1 MKFGVYSPFSPEIID
16 LLKEVGANSIELA
29 CWPGSYTDADIMLT
43 NKSRYEEV
51 VSAITSK
58 GIEISALGFYPN
70 HLDPDLTK
78 REASNKYLLKLIDLA
93 SKMDVKVVST
103 FAGRVPDKDIP
114 DNIPI
119 FKEVFTP
126 IIRYAEDKGVKIAIE
141 NCPMMHG
148 FPFRGINIA
157 YTPKAWELMF
167 DAIPSPN
174 LGLEFD
180 PSHLYWQQI
189 DYIDAIYRFGDKIF
203 HVHAKDTEI
212 LYDRLAEV
220 GIYST
225 GWWRYRIPGWGEIDW
240 LKVVSALMDV
250 RYEGAIDIEHE
261 DPVFSGAK
269 AKEGMILGLRHLAQ
283 YII

>member
-1 MKFGVYSPFSPEIID
+1 MKFGVYSPFSIEIIEI
-16 LLKEVGANSIELA
+16 LKGVGANSIELA
-29 CWPGSYTDADIMLT
+29 CWPGSYTDAEVMLS
-43 NKSRYEEV
+43 NNERYEEV
-51 VSAITSK
+51 ISTFISNK
-58 GIEISALGFYPN
+58 IEVSALGFYPN
-70 HLDPDLTK
+70 HLDPDPSK
-78 REASNKYLLKLIDLA
+78 REVNNRYLIRLIDLA
-93 SKMDVKVVST
+93 SRMGVKVVST

-119 FKEVFTP
+119 FKEVFSP
-126 IIRYAEDKGVKIAIE
+126 IVKYAEEKGIKIAIE

-157 YTPKAWELMF
+157 YTPKAWELIF

-189 DYIDAIYRFGDKIF
+189 DYINAIYNFGDKIF

-212 LYDRLAEV
+212 LYDKLAEV

-240 LKVVSALMDV
+240 LKVISALMDV
-250 RYEGAIDIEHE
+250 GYNGSMDIEHE
-261 DPVFSGAK
+261 DPVFSGPR
-269 AKEGMILGLRHLAQ
+269 AKEGMILGLKHLAQ
-283 YII
+283 YLI